1 MTYIMNEFF
10 CIHIYWLKFA
20 SMMMQM
26 PRKDSTI
33 CYDKNIFCSVM
44 SYAQVLKDFV
54 DFVDFVK
61 S

>member
-10 CIHIYWLKFA
+10 SIHIYWLKFA

-26 PRKDSTI
+26 LRKDSTI
-33 CYDKNIFCSVM
+33 CCDKNIFCSPT

-54 DFVDFVK
+54 K

>member
-1 MTYIMNEFF
+1 VTYIMNEFF
-10 CIHIYWLKFA
+10 SIHIYWLKFA

-33 CYDKNIFCSVM
+33 CYDKNIFCSSM
-44 SYAQVLKDFV
+44 FYAQVLKDFV
-54 DFVDFVK
+54 K